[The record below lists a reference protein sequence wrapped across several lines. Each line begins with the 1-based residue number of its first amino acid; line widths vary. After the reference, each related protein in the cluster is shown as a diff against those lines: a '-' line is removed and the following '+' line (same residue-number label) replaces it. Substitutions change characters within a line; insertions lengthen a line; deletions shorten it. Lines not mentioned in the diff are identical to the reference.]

1 MRIINAELVTETVA
15 ELFKKANYYPEPE
28 VREALLLAAS
38 REGGERCKVALCR
51 LAENIDRAAEVG
63 VPVCQDTG
71 MAIVFADVGCDV
83 HIDGATLEDAVNA
96 GVRKGYTEGY
106 MRLSVVGDPLYDRKN
121 TNDNTPAILHI
132 RTVPGDKLT
141 LTCAPKGFGS
151 ENMSAVRMLNPSA
164 TEEDVIAF
172 VTETVKKAGSNPCPP
187 IFVGV
192 GIGGDFEYSAIL
204 AKRALTRPI
213 NDTHPDARYAAL
225 EKKLLDAVNAIGI
238 GAAGFGG
245 DITALAVK
253 CEYYPTHIA
262 GLPLAVNINCHAV
275 RHASAVI

>member
-1 MRIINAELVTETVA
+1 MRTIQASVVADTVA
-15 ELFKKANYYPEPE
+15 TLFKKANYYPEPE
-28 VREALLLAAS
+28 VKEALLCAAE
-38 REGGERCKVALCR
+38 REGGERCKAALCR
-51 LAENIDRAAEVG
+51 LAENIDLAAKVG

-71 MAIVFADVGCDV
+71 MAIVFADIGQDV
-83 HIDGATLEDAVNA
+83 HIEGATLEQAVNE
-96 GVRKGYTEGY
+96 GVSRGYTEGY

-121 TNDNTPAILHI
+121 TDNNTPAILHI

-141 LTCAPKGFGS
+141 ITCAPKGFGS
-151 ENMSAVRMLNPSA
+151 ENMSAIKMLNPSA

-172 VTETVKKAGSNPCPP
+172 VCETVRKAGSNPCPP

-192 GIGGDFEYSAIL
+192 GIGGDFEYSAVM

-213 NDTHPDARYAAL
+213 GDSNPDPRYAAL
-225 EKKLLDAVNAIGI
+225 EKKILDAVNAIGI

-245 DITALAVK
+245 DVTALAVK

-275 RHASAVI
+275 RHATAEI